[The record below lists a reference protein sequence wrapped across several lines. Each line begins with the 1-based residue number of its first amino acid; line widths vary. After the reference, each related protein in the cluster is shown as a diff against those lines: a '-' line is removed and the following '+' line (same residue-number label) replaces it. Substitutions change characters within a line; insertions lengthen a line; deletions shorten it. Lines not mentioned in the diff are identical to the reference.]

1 MYSRHKR
8 VHALKFQL
16 LALPYGLIRNL
27 YGPVEGRRHDAGPL
41 KDSGLLN
48 ILERVAYSPTGNVSC
63 IYGDPVCPLR
73 PHLMAPYRVGE
84 IVKFTPKMQAFNETM
99 RSVRVSVTLNGCLMT
114 F

>member
-1 MYSRHKR
+1 MN
-8 VHALKFQL
+8 ALKFQL
-16 LALPYGLIRNL
+16 LALLNGLIRNL
-27 YGPVEGRRHDAGPL
+27 YGPVEGRRHNAGPL

-48 ILERVAYSPTGNVSC
+48 ILERLAYSPAGNVLC
-63 IYGDPVCPLR
+63 IYGDPAYRLR
-73 PHLMAPYRVGE
+73 PHLMARYSVGE